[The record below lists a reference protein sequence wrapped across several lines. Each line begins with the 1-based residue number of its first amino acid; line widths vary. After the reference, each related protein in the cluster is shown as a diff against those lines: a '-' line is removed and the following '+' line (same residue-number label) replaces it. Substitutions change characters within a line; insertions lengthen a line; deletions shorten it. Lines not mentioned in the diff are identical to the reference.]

1 MALYHETIISLK
13 GVKIMLKIS
22 KELSVKLSI
31 AISILMFVICIAGV
45 CFVPKLTDIL
55 IAARNSLEGGNV
67 IGSAGSVII
76 NILAYLVI
84 VIVLLADI
92 LLFLLLKRVK
102 TGKVFTP
109 LSVALIR
116 GVSWCCYLLCAVFCG
131 IGIYFHIAFIV
142 AFAAM
147 FLGTCL
153 RVTKNVIEEAT
164 EIKSENDLTV

>member
-1 MALYHETIISLK
+1 
-13 GVKIMLKIS
+13 MLKIS
-22 KELSVKLSI
+22 KKLSVKLSI
-31 AISILMFVICIAGV
+31 AISVLMFVVCIAGV
-45 CFVPKLTDIL
+45 CFVPKLTDVL
-55 IAARNSLEGGNV
+55 IAARNSLESGNTIGGM
-67 IGSAGSVII
+67 GSVII
-76 NILAYLVI
+76 DVFAYLVI
-84 VIVLLADI
+84 VIVMLADV
-92 LLFLLLKRVK
+92 LLFLLLLRVK
-102 TGKVFTP
+102 RGAVFTE

-131 IGIYFHIAFIV
+131 IGIYFYIAFIV